1 MTELA
6 EAKPPEPD
14 YSMWPRR
21 NDREQVHLA
30 RKSYALKVARSV
42 AQSVDNR
49 RKRAEVKAEFYKV
62 LMTLL
67 EKQATSREGLEVL
80 YRKTVLSLFGCLAVA
95 VAIISL
101 LIAFI

>member
-1 MTELA
+1 MTKLA

-42 AQSVDNR
+42 AKSVDNR

-67 EKQATSREGLEVL
+67 EKQATSREGLEVV
-80 YRKTVLSLFGCLAVA
+80 YRKTVLSLIGCLAVSI
-95 VAIISL
+95 AIISIL
-101 LIAFI
+101 VAFI

>member
-1 MTELA
+1 MAELA
-6 EAKPPEPD
+6 EVKPPEPD

-21 NDREQVHLA
+21 SDRKQVHLA

-42 AQSVDNR
+42 AKSVDNR

-80 YRKTVLSLFGCLAVA
+80 YRKTVLSLIGCLALTI
-95 VAIISL
+95 AIITI
-101 LIAFI
+101 LIALI